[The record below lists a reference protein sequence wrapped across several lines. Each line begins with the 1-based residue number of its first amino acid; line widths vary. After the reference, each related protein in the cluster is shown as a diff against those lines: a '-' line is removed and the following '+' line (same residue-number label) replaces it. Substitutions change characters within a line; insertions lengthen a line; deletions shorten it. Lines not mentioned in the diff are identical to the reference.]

1 MNLLFFSL
9 AFAIIIIYSRR
20 ASRQVNST
28 DDYLLAGRRT
38 RLFPLV
44 ATLVM
49 TEFNT
54 STLISFSS
62 MGYLAGY
69 WALALPLVFLFGL
82 LFYAFSVAKKW
93 KGFNGLSVAHY
104 FAERYGRDM
113 EYFVAIILFIAML
126 GFSSTY
132 IKSLTL
138 IFLPIISL
146 NQWLLSAILVAT
158 VVVLTIRG
166 GLKSIIALDVCSFLF
181 ILVFFPLLVYFT
193 HKLPQSQIVEHL
205 SLNSSQAILPPK
217 FILSLIFLTMF
228 SYIIAPWYGQKI
240 VAAESP
246 RTAYIAA
253 IIAAMVIFVLY
264 ALGIF
269 VNGVLKYKGVT
280 LANIELG
287 FPYVIRHALPS
298 GLQGVAYAVLFFI
311 GASTLAGVWNA
322 MVTLLV
328 GSILKVSSRRDGARC
343 IAQNNSKD
351 KISNELIMLLIAIA
365 AYLIAN
371 TLIDNILSKMILLN
385 IPIVALSFA
394 LLGGFYWRKAS
405 RAGAYASIATGIVW
419 GVFCYIHFG
428 DAGLYTWYWAA
439 YGIPMLFI
447 VGIAVS
453 LLIPH
458 KKLAEIAIRP
468 KLKIVITEDESMH

>member
-1 MNLLFFSL
+1 
-9 AFAIIIIYSRR
+9 
-20 ASRQVNST
+20 
-28 DDYLLAGRRT
+28 
-38 RLFPLV
+38 
-44 ATLVM
+44 
-49 TEFNT
+49 
-54 STLISFSS
+54 
-62 MGYLAGY
+62 
-69 WALALPLVFLFGL
+69 
-82 LFYAFSVAKKW
+82 
-93 KGFNGLSVAHY
+93 
-104 FAERYGRDM
+104 
-113 EYFVAIILFIAML
+113 ML

-138 IFLPIISL
+138 IFLPIVPL
-146 NQWLLSAILVAT
+146 NTWLLSAILVAT
-158 VVVLTIRG
+158 VLALTIRG

-193 HKLPQSQIVEHL
+193 HKLPQSQMVEHL
-205 SLNSSQAILPPK
+205 SLTSSQAILPPK
-217 FILSLIFLTMF
+217 FILSLILLTMF

-240 VAAESP
+240 VAAESS

-253 IIAAMVIFVLY
+253 IIAALFIFVLY
-264 ALGIF
+264 AIGIF
-269 VNGVLKYKGVT
+269 VNGILKYKGVT

-287 FPYVIRHALPS
+287 FPYLIRYALPS

-322 MVTLLV
+322 MITLV
-328 GSILKVSSRRDGARC
+328 FGSILKVAPRKVEDTNITQKNA
-343 IAQNNSKD
+343 ID
-351 KISNELIMLLIAIA
+351 KISNELVMLLVALT

-371 TLIDNILSKMILLN
+371 TLIDNILSKIILLN

-394 LLGGFYWRKAS
+394 LLGGFYWKKAS
-405 RAGAYASIATGIVW
+405 RAGAYASIATGILW

-428 DAGLYTWYWAA
+428 DAGLYTWYWSV